1 MAERKQKQQEQRREA
16 DAAAAA
22 AAGAA
27 EAEAAEAEVGRKAS
41 GKKAVVVIEESESEG
56 EGDTGEG
63 AGGALPPAGSRSAV
77 PIEEVTDDE
86 SDEEWEVVPRTPP
99 GATAVAAAAAAAA
112 EMRGVLGFE
121 APRSSS
127 DFERALR
134 ALAGSREALG
144 RYLSLVEPGTFPE
157 LLKSSLSP
165 DIIVHL
171 LEGLPA
177 SGHWKR
183 PAAGVE
189 ALESLAAVPRFD
201 INIMLVPS
209 REKATVAEAFRPLE
223 GGTGVAPAALAALRK
238 KFRL

>member
-1 MAERKQKQQEQRREA
+1 M
-16 DAAAAA
+16 
-22 AAGAA
+22 
-27 EAEAAEAEVGRKAS
+27 
-41 GKKAVVVIEESESEG
+41 
-56 EGDTGEG
+56 
-63 AGGALPPAGSRSAV
+63 
-77 PIEEVTDDE
+77 
-86 SDEEWEVVPRTPP
+86 
-99 GATAVAAAAAAAA
+99 
-112 EMRGVLGFE
+112 LGFE

-134 ALAGSREALG
+134 ALAGSREDLG

-177 SGHWKR
+177 SGHWRR
-183 PAAGVE
+183 PAAGVA

-209 REKATVAEAFRPLE
+209 RKKATVAEAFRPLE